1 MGAGLLAVK
10 YSLEA
15 AGKLFGVSANAMRA
29 RAKKN
34 PQTYRVERDNAGK
47 IWLWL
52 DPEAFPLLRDRSPDQ
67 LGDGPLHLSP
77 LYQKIVAAEVAL
89 KAEVAGLTLQVEAA
103 QRARDQA
110 EGERDHWRRM
120 AETLAAKRWRFWPF

>member
-1 MGAGLLAVK
+1 MNKMSLNEAGALL
-10 YSLEA
+10 
-15 AGKLFGVSANAMRA
+15 GITANAMRA

-34 PQTYRVERDNAGK
+34 PAMYGLERDNAGK
-47 IWLWL
+47 LWVAIDL
-52 DPEAFPLLRDRSPDQ
+52 QRVSELKLSKTGRDASALKALQP
-67 LGDGPLHLSP
+67 SME
-77 LYQKIVAAEVAL
+77 AEVARL
-89 KAEVAGLTLQVEAA
+89 IVQVEAA

>member
-1 MGAGLLAVK
+1 MAVK